1 MGKTHMYYEFI
12 PDEVIDSNLFWLIEY
27 IKRNPNRKESFA
39 LHSAEFQ
46 AERDIKVRE
55 TNFGMSVCFDDNNLP
70 TFPPDSMKNA
80 ESIVREMK
88 SGTFVPKCDP
98 YCFDSDF
105 SSPVEMIIEDGKPPR
120 FEFDIDGDST
130 TISNH
135 VQLILDYYRG
145 VRKPVAKGSCTLL
158 SLDDVEL
165 EQREDRYIIRSLPT
179 IKADLRLELKARQA
193 GDPAR
198 AVGLWLWDYV
208 QGHGGKD
215 NCGVATSIRAM
226 KEQLGPEIKALGFA
240 DTEQNVF
247 RRFYRKTAECIY
259 ACEVLPFK

>member
-12 PDEVIDSNLFWLIEY
+12 PDEVVDSNLFWLLEY
-27 IKRNPNRKESFA
+27 IKRNSQRKEWFA
-39 LHSAEFQ
+39 LHAAEVQ
-46 AERDIKVRE
+46 GEHGIE
-55 TNFGMSVCFDDNNLP
+55 TGETTFGMSVCFDDNGMP
-70 TFPPDSMKNA
+70 TFSPDSMKNA
-80 ESIVREMK
+80 ELIIKEMK

-105 SSPVEMIIEDGKPPR
+105 SSPVEMILEEGKSPR
-120 FEFDIDGDST
+120 FEFDIDGDSA
-130 TISNH
+130 TISSH

-145 VRKPVAKGSCTLL
+145 VRKPVAIGSYTLS
-158 SLDDVEL
+158 SLDDVVL
-165 EQREDRYIIRSLPT
+165 DQREDRYIVRSLKT
-179 IKADLRLELKARQA
+179 IKADLRLGLNARQA
-193 GDPAR
+193 ADPSR

-208 QGHGGKD
+208 QGHGGKG

-226 KEQLGPEIKALGFA
+226 KEHLGPEIKALGFE

-247 RRFYRKTAECIY
+247 RRFYRKTAECII